1 MNGMASKT
9 LWLATD
15 FIRSCPLLNKFQ
27 DFTNKTW
34 TLKCRNG
41 INSSHKNGQ
50 SPQKLWP
57 ALRILPI
64 ISFLCSREKTSLSF
78 SFFLPSLGRLVVITL
93 LLSEGE
99 LVNSFLVVLSRERQK
114 LKKLNHYHF
123 RTSKICTAGS
133 IHLMGIPVAALNLIL

>member
-1 MNGMASKT
+1 MGLIAAIKMGKALKSYGQHYVSCQLSASYALGRKHHSA
-9 LWLATD
+9 LA
-15 FIRSCPLLNKFQ
+15 
-27 DFTNKTW
+27 
-34 TLKCRNG
+34 
-41 INSSHKNGQ
+41 
-50 SPQKLWP
+50 
-57 ALRILPI
+57 
-64 ISFLCSREKTSLSF
+64 
-78 SFFLPSLGRLVVITL
+78 FLPSLGRLVVITL